1 MPICTRCGA
10 VFGDDVK
17 HVCDLTDVP
26 KADEIRRPGKTT
38 EKVIN
43 VT

>member
-17 HVCDLTDVP
+17 HVCIPVDVP
-26 KADEIRRPGKTT
+26 EADEVRRPGLAI
-38 EKVIN
+38 EKVER
-43 VT
+43 